1 MRHLLLFGLLLLV
14 PVLPAAADS
23 LFRCVARSGAVSYQ
37 SQPCSAQQRLDRV
50 VDYRPEP
57 VAVHAEQTSVMSRRQ
72 PRISARS
79 GNMRVIRTRGV
90 TTASDRCRASKAQRE
105 ASLQRLGLKRTY
117 DQLSALDAGVRAAC
131 GGY

>member
-14 PVLPAAADS
+14 PVLPAEADS

-57 VAVHAEQTSVMSRRQ
+57 MAAHMGRASILTHRQ
-72 PRISARS
+72 PRTGMRMAAAR
-79 GNMRVIRTRGV
+79 GIRGGTL
-90 TTASDRCRASKAQRE
+90 TASDRCRAGKTQRE

-117 DQLSALDAGVRAAC
+117 DQLSALDASVRAVC

>member
-1 MRHLLLFGLLLLV
+1 MRHLLFGLLLLV

-57 VAVHAEQTSVMSRRQ
+57 VAAHMGRASILARRQ
-72 PRISARS
+72 PHTTMRMAAAR
-79 GNMRVIRTRGV
+79 GIRGGTV
-90 TTASDRCRASKAQRE
+90 TASDRCRAAKSQRE

>member
-1 MRHLLLFGLLLLV
+1 MRHLLLFGLLLFGLLLLA

-57 VAVHAEQTSVMSRRQ
+57 VAAHMKQGYSRHTCKNHAQ
-72 PRISARS
+72 
-79 GNMRVIRTRGV
+79 
-90 TTASDRCRASKAQRE
+90 DRESCF
-105 ASLQRLGLKRTY
+105 
-117 DQLSALDAGVRAAC
+117 
-131 GGY
+131 